1 MLLFYREPKKV
12 LMDGQMNNF
21 SDQSIKSIIVFHVN
35 MFPQLLPRGFHQKL
49 LNLFNNNP
57 YMTNTPNLNRHVYG
71 TLRIDSLEVESWVN
85 IPEVIVEL
93 YDNETAR
100 NGS

>member
-1 MLLFYREPKKV
+1 
-12 LMDGQMNNF
+12 MDGQMNNF

>member
-1 MLLFYREPKKV
+1 
-12 LMDGQMNNF
+12 MDGQMNNF

-49 LNLFNNNP
+49 FNLFNNNP
-57 YMTNTPNLNRHVYG
+57 YMTGHVCG
-71 TLRIDSLEVESWVN
+71 SLRIDSLEVKSWVN

-93 YDNETAR
+93 YGNETAR

>member
-1 MLLFYREPKKV
+1 
-12 LMDGQMNNF
+12 MNNF
-21 SDQSIKSIIVFHVN
+21 SDQSIKFIILFHVKN
-35 MFPQLLPRGFHQKL
+35 FPRGFHQKL
-49 LNLFNNNP
+49 FNLFNNNP

-71 TLRIDSLEVESWVN
+71 SLRIDSLEVESWVN

>member
-1 MLLFYREPKKV
+1 
-12 LMDGQMNNF
+12 
-21 SDQSIKSIIVFHVN
+21 
-35 MFPQLLPRGFHQKL
+35 
-49 LNLFNNNP
+49 
-57 YMTNTPNLNRHVYG
+57 MTNTPNLNRHVYG
-71 TLRIDSLEVESWVN
+71 SLRIDSLEVESWVN